1 MKDNIQI
8 TESDY
13 IRLCGLINSERN
25 LKITDDKNLS
35 FLGAELK
42 RAQKVSAEQLIPDFV
57 SMNSRVEIVDLD
69 TGKAMRVKLVYPGDA
84 DFRKGNI
91 SVLSPLG
98 AALLGY
104 RSGSI
109 VAFEVPR
116 GIKRM
121 EIKNILYQDE
131 IRPADPV

>member
-25 LKITDDKNLS
+25 LKVTDDRNLL

-42 RAQKVSAEQLIPDFV
+42 RAQKVSSERLIPDFV
-57 SMNSRVEIVDLD
+57 TMNSQVEIVDLD
-69 TGKAMRVKLVYPGDA
+69 TGKPMRVKLVYPEDA

-98 AALLGY
+98 AAILGY
-104 RSGSI
+104 RPGSV

-116 GIKRM
+116 GVKRM
-121 EIKNILYQDE
+121 EIKNILYPDE
-131 IRPADPV
+131 VQPADPV